1 VSFAATTFISL
12 HQGFMND
19 SRNLTGRGLK
29 KRMVSFI
36 VSLAAL
42 ELVPIG
48 ECLKS
53 AGFLRPLAA
62 KRWCRRNIGKGRG
75 MTVHRLFKN
84 QAFEPEALS
93 AMTRTY
99 AEVCR
104 ALGLNDGDLAVKS
117 GTKTV
122 DKTRVAKTVIEFAQR
137 GARDQRQLRDCVLQA
152 LKQ

>member
-1 VSFAATTFISL
+1 VFEKCWLFVAAGRKKEGLTE
-12 HQGFMND
+12 
-19 SRNLTGRGLK
+19 SR
-29 KRMVSFI
+29 KRQ
-36 VSLAAL
+36 
-42 ELVPIG
+42 
-48 ECLKS
+48 
-53 AGFLRPLAA
+53 
-62 KRWCRRNIGKGRG
+62 G

-104 ALGLNDGDLAVKS
+104 ALGLNDGDHADKN
-117 GTKTV
+117 GTKAV
-122 DKTRVAKTVIEFAQR
+122 DKTRVAKMVIEFAQR